1 MKMSFRL
8 KVVAV
13 FLVGILLSMFCM
25 TFMSTVFLRPIFIS
39 NSKHTMIDYAEKLS
53 NNLNSDKDV
62 INGLLEEINT
72 SYGITTHITDRDGN
86 ILFSYSKSQSN
97 VTSNNI
103 GERYRKYVSLY
114 NKKDIDE
121 NYYFKERTDFNDNIR
136 KIVYIGQAKDGNFII
151 MNKAIKGIEQ
161 DIKLVSIFIMI
172 MGLTVAV
179 VGTVVWSIF
188 TKTFTDKIK
197 KMSIVTK
204 KMSQLDFDEKIDFS
218 GNDEIAA
225 LSESINTMS
234 DELKESI
241 KSLQDD
247 LERRKRLI
255 RDISHELK
263 TPVTTIKGYIENI
276 QYITEEDKK
285 LKRYCEIAVEECD
298 SMDNL
303 IQEMLEMSRLESDG
317 YSCDME
323 ITDTLDIVS
332 LINSKLDTEFRS
344 FKFYTEFDKAYIS
357 CNKVLISRAV
367 VNFIKNAT
375 KYGKAASE
383 IQVKGKL
390 RQDGYY
396 FSVTNKG
403 PALTREE
410 QENIWS
416 LFYKADKSRHRDS
429 SHGIGLS
436 IVKQIAKIHGG
447 EVGIESGDGKNTFY
461 IRLPQ
466 VSENKLL

>member
-1 MKMSFRL
+1 MKTSFRL

-13 FLVGILLSMFCM
+13 FLVGILLSMFCL
-25 TFMSTVFLRPIFIS
+25 TFMSTILLRPIFIS
-39 NSKHTMIDYAEKLS
+39 NSKNTMINYAEKL
-53 NNLNSDKDV
+53 NENLSSDKNV

-72 SYGITTHITDRDGN
+72 SYGITTHITDREGN
-86 ILFSYSKSQSN
+86 ILFSYSRSPVG

-103 GERYRKYVSLY
+103 GEKYRKYVSLY
-114 NKKDIDE
+114 NKKDIDK
-121 NYYFKERTDFNDNIR
+121 NYYFKERTDLNDNIR
-136 KIVYIGQAKDGNFII
+136 KIVYIGQAKNGNFII

-161 DIKLVSIFIMI
+161 DIRLVSIFIMI

-179 VGTVVWSIF
+179 VGTVIWSIF
-188 TKTFTDKIK
+188 TKSFTDKIK
-197 KMSIVTK
+197 KMSIVTN
-204 KMSQLDFDEKIDFS
+204 KMSQLDFDEKIDYN
-218 GNDEIAA
+218 GNDEISV

-241 KSLQDD
+241 RILQND
-247 LERRKRLI
+247 LERRKTLI

-303 IQEMLEMSRLESDG
+303 IQEMLEMSRLESDS

-332 LINSKLDTEFRS
+332 LINNKLDTEFRS
-344 FKFYTEFDKAYIS
+344 FKFYTEFDKAYII

-375 KYGKAASE
+375 KYGKAESE

-390 RQDGYY
+390 KADGYY

-403 PALTREE
+403 RELTEE
-410 QENIWS
+410 EKENIWN

-436 IVKQIAKIHGG
+436 MVKQIAKLHGG
-447 EVGIESGDGKNTFY
+447 DVGIESGDGKNTFY
-461 IRLPQ
+461 IRLPKNLH
-466 VSENKLL
+466 S